1 MEDGPHLHTWS
12 VSGFFLLW
20 NFKGH
25 NSAYI
30 KIEKENSGSDS
41 KYFLVKLFMKIK
53 SVIGWLIPHF
63 MDDDLIYL

>member
-1 MEDGPHLHTWS
+1 MHTWS

-20 NFKGH
+20 KFKGH

>member
-1 MEDGPHLHTWS
+1 
-12 VSGFFLLW
+12 LW
-20 NFKGH
+20 KFKGH

-53 SVIGWLIPHF
+53 SVIGWLIPYF